1 MNFTDDETDDDIE
14 EPLRSLS
21 GVEGG
26 TSGGGQVVPR
36 RKDLCKLLGLNENR
50 VGELLILDDQ
60 QVKTAQKVR
69 KNAINCCNPRTTVF
83 LDFG

>member
-1 MNFTDDETDDDIE
+1 MRT
-14 EPLRSLS
+14 LS
-21 GVEGG
+21 GVEAGA
-26 TSGGGQVVPR
+26 GGGQVVPR

-69 KNAINCCNPRTTVF
+69 KTPLIVAIQGTLYSRN
-83 LDFG
+83 

>member
-1 MNFTDDETDDDIE
+1 MRT
-14 EPLRSLS
+14 LS

-26 TSGGGQVVPR
+26 AGGGQVVPR

-69 KNAINCCNPRTTVF
+69 KTPLFVAIQGPQHSRN
-83 LDFG
+83 